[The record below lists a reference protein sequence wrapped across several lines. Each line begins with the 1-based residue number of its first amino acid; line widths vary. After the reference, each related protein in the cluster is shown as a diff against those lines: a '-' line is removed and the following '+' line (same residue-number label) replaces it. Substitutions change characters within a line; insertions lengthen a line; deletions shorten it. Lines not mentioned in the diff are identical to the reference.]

1 MLPICSAVRYP
12 PAMRAFLPVGLVL
25 ACTVPNPLF
34 DLEGTGSSG
43 APTTPG
49 SSTAGESSGSTGA
62 PTTGAASI
70 GTSTGGSS
78 TTSTVSST
86 TTGDPST
93 GDTTGDPS
101 TGEPASCWSQKADG
115 WPMDGEPLDDFADA
129 GPRDP
134 FLTPDGLG
142 LWYIAA
148 DPPRPFLSTRASL
161 GDPFPNGVQQA
172 LWGDDPAI
180 QPAYPTPM
188 LGGTELLFVSA
199 DDVYSA
205 IATGNVPNK
214 YALPVPLTPPSS
226 GDSEG
231 KVTATADSLT
241 LLVTRRDGPPISADF
256 PEKSDRFYQYTRPQP
271 QPGAAYAGGA
281 PITPMVG
288 TLGLAICPA
297 LAPDGLH
304 LFFSSTESAT
314 LTKANAGDVVAIYYT
329 SRPDI
334 NTPWEPP
341 QAIAITHGGAE
352 IVCPSSV
359 TSDGC
364 QLAFHRFGLEP
375 FTYSMY
381 LAQRAP

>member
-1 MLPICSAVRYP
+1 
-12 PAMRAFLPVGLVL
+12 MRALLPVGLVL
-25 ACTVPNPLF
+25 ACTIPNPLF
-34 DLEGTGSSG
+34 DPEGTGTSG
-43 APTTPG
+43 LESTGSDAPTTTG
-49 SSTAGESSGSTGA
+49 ASTAGEGSASTGA
-62 PTTGAASI
+62 PTTS
-70 GTSTGGSS
+70 TSTGDSS
-78 TTSTVSST
+78 GDSSGDASTAVSSAT
-86 TTGDPST
+86 T

-101 TGEPASCWSQKADG
+101 TGEPASCWPQKADG

-129 GPRDP
+129 SPRDP

-161 GDPFPNGVQQA
+161 GEPFPNGVQQA
-172 LWGDDPAI
+172 VWGNDPAI

-205 IATGNVPNK
+205 IATGDVPNK
-214 YALPVPLTPPSS
+214 YALPVPLTPPSP

-241 LLVTRRDGPPISADF
+241 VIVTRRDGPPISPDF
-256 PEKSDRFYQYTRPQP
+256 PAKSDRFYQYTRPQP

-281 PITPMVG
+281 AITPMVG

-314 LTKANAGDVVAIYYT
+314 LTKANAGDVIAIYYT

-359 TSDGC
+359 TGDGC

-375 FTYSMY
+375 STYSMY